1 MLSKIEAMCLKKG
14 IRFTG
19 SRKIIAQIIIES
31 NDHPDVDVVL
41 QRANKINPKIGIAT
55 VYRTLKLFADN
66 DIIAKHDFAGE
77 EKSRYEDVND
87 DEHHDHLIDIKT
99 GKVVEFY
106 NEEIEHLKE
115 KIAKDLGYNL
125 VDHRLELYASPI
137 KKDD

>member
-14 IRFTG
+14 IRFTE

-31 NDHPDVDVVL
+31 DDHPDVDVVL
-41 QRANKINPKIGIAT
+41 QRANKVNPKIGIAT

-77 EKSRYEDVND
+77 EKSRYEDANN

-106 NEEIEHLKE
+106 NEEIELLKE
-115 KIAKDLGYNL
+115 KIAKDLGYKL
-125 VDHRLELYASPI
+125 IDHRLELYASPI
-137 KKDD
+137 KEDD